1 MQPQLN
7 GPVPKKEFSIHF
19 LMVIF
24 IILLLIGAG
33 IALLALSWKRE
44 QDFSK
49 RVQEVNLEKEKF
61 RLAHEKSEAD
71 AKRASAKVA
80 QADLLEQLRVFKEI
94 FSIRNT
100 KFNTFIHQS
109 SVLLTNETGRYVAG
123 NEKYFLAAFTLFQ
136 TNALKIA
143 SPAAVNT
150 MIDASKKLERQMAT
164 IAPDFVPSPE
174 LSKAIRHDIQ
184 WLQDQITFINA
195 AQESLNAIQKGIESE
210 IRAGSKPAKD
220 TLDVAVSRRD
230 YYESIRPR
238 TLNPISEEKRQ
249 ELIRRFPGLIP
260 ATKPLTNR

>member
-7 GPVPKKEFSIHF
+7 SPGPKKEVSFHF
-19 LMVIF
+19 LTVIS
-24 IILLLIGAG
+24 IILVLIGTG

-61 RLAHEKSEAD
+61 RLTKEKSEAD

-80 QADLLEQLRVFKEI
+80 QSDLLEQLRVFKEI

-100 KFNTFIHQS
+100 KFNTFINQS
-109 SVLLTNETGRYVAG
+109 SLLLTNETGRYVAG
-123 NEKYFLAAFTLFQ
+123 SERYFLAAFTLFQ
-136 TNALKIA
+136 TNSLKIA

-150 MIDASKKLERQMAT
+150 MIEASRKLERQMAT

-174 LSKAIRHDIQ
+174 LSKALRHDIQ
-184 WLQDQITFINA
+184 WLQDQITFINS

-210 IRAGSKPAKD
+210 IRAGGKPAKD

-230 YYESIRPR
+230 YYETIRPR
-238 TLNPISEEKRQ
+238 NFNPAQEELKR
-249 ELIRRFPGLIP
+249 ELLRRF
-260 ATKPLTNR
+260 TNANPSLGR